1 MIISNIRLVD
11 DGTTYYR
18 QKADNKTIGRQYD
31 NNADSLIVSAPEA
44 EKDAECVM
52 IIEKPTH
59 EVIDHITIALN
70 QAINI
75 PNNIS
80 QHETV
85 LIGFSFLRKNG
96 SVKNTEFLT
105 YQFLPA
111 LKPDGFVPVDP
122 AQVATLEY
130 LAENAFVSAEQD
142 STTGSTTFFNSDN
155 APVFTM
161 TSGAAYRAGDGI
173 NISDDNVISV
183 SYDIAENKYV

>member
-1 MIISNIRLVD
+1 VIISNIRLVD
-11 DGTTYYR
+11 SGVSYYR

-31 NNADSLIVSAPEA
+31 NNADSLIISAPEL
-44 EKDAECVM
+44 ENGSECVM
-52 IIEKPTH
+52 IIETPTH
-59 EVIDHITIALN
+59 EVIDHLTIALN
-70 QAINI
+70 QQINI

-85 LIGFSFLRKNG
+85 LIGFSFMRQDG
-96 SVKNTEFLT
+96 SIKNTEFLT

-142 STTGSTTFFNSDN
+142 GTTGDAIFYNSDN
-155 APVFTM
+155 SAVFRM
-161 TSGAAYRAGDGI
+161 TTGTKYKAGDGI
-173 NISDDNVISV
+173 SISDDNTISV
-183 SYDIAENKYV
+183 SYPAAESQYV